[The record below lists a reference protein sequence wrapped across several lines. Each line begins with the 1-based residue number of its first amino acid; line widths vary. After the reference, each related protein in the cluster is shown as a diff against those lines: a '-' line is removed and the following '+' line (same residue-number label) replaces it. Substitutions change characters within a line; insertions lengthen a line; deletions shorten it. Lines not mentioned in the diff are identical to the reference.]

1 MANTSSIGCLTL
13 RRRETVNKS
22 ILIPGYNDSARTG
35 FICETEWTLARTT
48 LRYLSSNSFSN
59 SQQQRKATFMAP
71 WLIMAACCV
80 GTWGVWGFL
89 AKLTTS
95 RGVHPLALSAVSSI
109 TGAVVTWIA
118 IFFIQPPFARGGGNL
133 LMALLTGICGSLGGI
148 AFFFA
153 LGYGRASIIVPLSSL
168 YPAITILLSLIFL
181 GERPTPLQGVGVFF
195 ALVASILL
203 GL

>member
-1 MANTSSIGCLTL
+1 
-13 RRRETVNKS
+13 
-22 ILIPGYNDSARTG
+22 
-35 FICETEWTLARTT
+35 
-48 LRYLSSNSFSN
+48 
-59 SQQQRKATFMAP
+59 
-71 WLIMAACCV
+71 MAACCV

>member
-1 MANTSSIGCLTL
+1 
-13 RRRETVNKS
+13 
-22 ILIPGYNDSARTG
+22 
-35 FICETEWTLARTT
+35 
-48 LRYLSSNSFSN
+48 
-59 SQQQRKATFMAP
+59 MAP
-71 WLIMAACCV
+71 WLVMAACCV

-89 AKLTTS
+89 AKLTTAQ
-95 RGVHPLALSAVSSI
+95 GVHPLALSAVSSV
-109 TGAVVTWIA
+109 TGVIVTWVA
-118 IFFIQPPFARGGGNL
+118 VYFIQPPLARDGGNL

-181 GERPTPLQGVGVFF
+181 GERPTPLQGVGIFL
-195 ALVASILL
+195 ALIASILL

>member
-1 MANTSSIGCLTL
+1 
-13 RRRETVNKS
+13 
-22 ILIPGYNDSARTG
+22 
-35 FICETEWTLARTT
+35 
-48 LRYLSSNSFSN
+48 
-59 SQQQRKATFMAP
+59 MAP